1 MGIRED
7 MTDQVQ
13 VFAGTFHFDALKR
26 KVGCNSLL
34 HWVATFMLNY
44 QKKHLSPIKKGERMV
59 FALFC
64 KGSQGARWRPL
75 ATYNCFPLK
84 HLVKL
89 CHQIRWQSSQGTQA
103 PAFSK
108 A

>member
-26 KVGCNSLL
+26 KVGRNSLL
-34 HWVATFMLNY
+34 HWVASFMLNY
-44 QKKHLSPIKKGERMV
+44 QKKHLSPIKKAERMV

-64 KGSQGARWRPL
+64 KGSQGARWRPF